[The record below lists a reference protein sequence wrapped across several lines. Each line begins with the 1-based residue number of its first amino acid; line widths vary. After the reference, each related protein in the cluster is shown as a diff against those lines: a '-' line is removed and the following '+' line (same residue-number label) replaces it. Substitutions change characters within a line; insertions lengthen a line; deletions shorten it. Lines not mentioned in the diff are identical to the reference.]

1 VAVLALCLAL
11 AYAAAW
17 ALPLVRVAP
26 NRLLSGEGVGLAELL
41 TGPQCALAVGAGVAL
56 LLLAAAGRRH
66 RAPQA
71 LLAATLACALPLLWW
86 LAARHADTVVLTES
100 PRFRTALG
108 AGFWSLLALA
118 WLACLDAI
126 ARLRLRPRH
135 HLLVVALATVP
146 MLLALASGM
155 GNELSILKEFANRR
169 EVFGAAVLRHL
180 QIVALACVP
189 AVLLGWPLAWAL
201 VRWRALQRWSLPVLN
216 IIQTIPSIALFGLL
230 MAPLGWAAASWPWLQ
245 SVGVRGVGLAPAVL
259 ALLLYALLPIVRSA
273 MAGLQSVPVAV
284 TTAARA
290 MGMGPWHIVWQ
301 VELPLAWPVLMA
313 GLRTAVVQTIG
324 LAAVTALVGAG
335 GLGSIMF
342 DGLFSAANELVIL
355 GVVPIVL
362 LAVVADAGFKALVP
376 TSNIRT
382 A

>member
-1 VAVLALCLAL
+1 VPVLALCLAL
-11 AYAAAW
+11 AYAAGW

-26 NRLLSGEGVGLAELL
+26 NRLLSGEGVGLTELL
-41 TGPQCALAVGAGVAL
+41 TVPQCVLAVGAGVAL
-56 LLLAAAGRRH
+56 LLMAAAGRRH

-71 LLAATLACALPLLWW
+71 LLAAALACALPLLWW
-86 LAARHADTVVLTES
+86 LAARHSDAVVLTES

-135 HLLVVALATVP
+135 QVLVVALATLP
-146 MLLALASGM
+146 MVLALASGM

-290 MGMGPWHIVWQ
+290 MGMGPWHIMRQ

-324 LAAVTALVGAG
+324 LTAVTALVGAG

-362 LAVVADAGFKALVP
+362 LAVVADAGFKALAP